1 MGEGVRVVAGSVIL
15 SDAMAAAQSGENA
28 LEAAVREHARL
39 VYRIA
44 YSVLRNH
51 HDAEDATQDTFVK
64 VLRYDR
70 KFERVRDRKTWLA
83 RIAWRVAVDCRR
95 KRPEITLDELR
106 ASVDHLRSAIA
117 APEDLA
123 ITAEMTGLLARLI
136 AGLPGQLRDAVT
148 LSSIHE
154 MTPRDVAQV
163 LEISEAAVRSRL
175 FRARQIL
182 KERMSALLEG
192 KHET

>member
-83 RIAWRVAVDCRR
+83 RIAWRVAVDRRR

-182 KERMSALLEG
+182 KERMSSLLEG

>member
-83 RIAWRVAVDCRR
+83 RIAWRVAVDRRR